1 MKKLLLCLLLTMSV
15 CTVCACGDKSKDKK
29 KKVEVTTEE
38 ATTEAMELV
47 RVTDVELDDNEN
59 VVKITFNKITYTIP
73 DDVKEEFEETDKII
87 YVMNDSRAFHI
98 IGTEVYVEVYE
109 SESIEVDTLDDSS
122 LTETTE
128 VTSETTTVVQE
139 VTTKA
144 PETTTKAP
152 EPTTKK
158 EDIYKDLSADNRN
171 KNCEL
176 QLISRLKEFDRWDN
190 SKEDYVAC
198 TMYEIDE
205 KKYNPYLQIRDLGWE
220 NVFASGGADLYDA
233 YSEEDDF
240 SVKHPNDSRAA
251 IVDRDIQWSKKYL
264 GAIISECDAWVTS
277 STKTSAK
284 AFEDYL
290 VSKYTYNGVNSIFK
304 NSANPDGFVNDEY
317 MNRTK
322 EFCEQWCYYDTVDKQ
337 YKPEFRQITD
347 FGVYV
352 YEQNGYFDNLT
363 EMENWVRF
371 TGGCEHYANGSYV
384 YVRWYYD
391 KNANKTTVYMVFG
404 A

>member
-1 MKKLLLCLLLTMSV
+1 MKKKLLCILLIMSI
-15 CTVCACGDKSKDKK
+15 CIICACGDKTKGKK
-29 KKVEVTTEE
+29 ETE
-38 ATTEAMELV
+38 
-47 RVTDVELDDNEN
+47 
-59 VVKITFNKITYTIP
+59 
-73 DDVKEEFEETDKII
+73 
-87 YVMNDSRAFHI
+87 
-98 IGTEVYVEVYE
+98 
-109 SESIEVDTLDDSS
+109 TLDNSS
-122 LTETTE
+122 LTETTSE
-128 VTSETTTVVQE
+128 VVSEIETTTKVEEITSSETTTVPE
-139 VTTKA
+139 TTTKA
-144 PETTTKAP
+144 PETTTQQ
-152 EPTTKK
+152 PTTKK

-171 KNCEL
+171 KKCEL

-220 NVFASGGADLYDA
+220 NICASGGADLYDA
-233 YSEEDDF
+233 YTEEDDF
-240 SVKHPNDSRAA
+240 SVKHPNDPRAA

-264 GAIISECDAWVTS
+264 GAIISECEAWTTS

-322 EFCEQWCYYDTVDKQ
+322 EFCEQWCYYDAVDKQ

-371 TGGCEHYANGSYV
+371 TGGCEHYANGAYV

-391 KNANKTTVYMVFG
+391 KNTDKTTVYMVFG